1 MADSFNKKEREKK
14 KQKRKKEKE
23 EKKEQRKLEGKD
35 TDEFVYLDE
44 FGNFTTTPPDPT
56 KKNEVKLEDISIST
70 PKDSELEN
78 ENAERE
84 GYVKF
89 YNEDKRFGFISEKE
103 TDNDYFVHEDN
114 LIDSIKDRD
123 KVLFEIGT
131 GPKGLIAINV
141 KLLKK

>member
-14 KQKRKKEKE
+14 KQKKRLEKA
-23 EKKEQRKLEGKD
+23 EKKKQRQLEGKEEE
-35 TDEFVYLDE
+35 EFVYLDE
-44 FGNFTTTPPDPT
+44 DGNFTTTPPDLS
-56 KKNEVKLEDISIST
+56 KKKEFKLEDISIST

-78 ENAERE
+78 ESSEIE
-84 GYVKF
+84 GFVKF
-89 YNEDKRFGFISEKE
+89 YNEDKRFGFIREKG

-114 LIDSIKDRD
+114 LIDDIRDKD